1 MGGGEHGD
9 RVGSVGQN
17 EPVNWTPRG
26 ADPATHHA
34 LVDGIPLYMVSPL
47 RAWFVDEYSF
57 VASGTYRRAFRLDR
71 MERYDLA
78 ARSAP
83 YVELLRGYGPE
94 TLFERLT
101 AEEALQI
108 IDWTVFDNASEPH
121 TKQRNEKLDGILKA
135 GSSKWKVGMRDG
147 VVGLEE
153 RVPQGVQDAAEAV
166 MAKPGHA
173 GKLLSEAWHAAFG
186 INPDPE
192 RAYAKAIKAVEAAA
206 IPVVSPKNKGASL
219 GTVVAQM
226 RDQGNWKLDLTREHA
241 THTTQQVVLGM
252 AQALWTG
259 QNDRHAGQPGYTPS
273 TPAEAEAAVMLAVP
287 LVQWFSSGA
296 IARRS

>member
-1 MGGGEHGD
+1 
-9 RVGSVGQN
+9 
-17 EPVNWTPRG
+17 
-26 ADPATHHA
+26 
-34 LVDGIPLYMVSPL
+34 MVSPL
-47 RAWFVDEYSF
+47 RTWFVNEFSSVREGSF
-57 VASGTYRRAFRLDR
+57 GGSRIYKVDR
-71 MERYDLA
+71 MEKYDLA
-78 ARSAP
+78 SRSVP
-83 YVELLRGYGPE
+83 LVEHLRAYGPE
-94 TLFERLT
+94 TLFD
-101 AEEALQI
+101 ALSAPDVLRI
-108 IDWTVFDNASEPH
+108 LDWTVYDNAEAYNGEH
-121 TKQRNEKLDGILKA
+121 RNANLDAILA
-135 GSSKWKVGMRDG
+135 SGGSKWKVGMRDG
-147 VVGLEE
+147 VAGLEE

-206 IPVVSPKNKGASL
+206 IPVVSPKNKDATL

-226 RDQGNWKLDLTREHA
+226 RQQGDWKLELTREHK

-296 IARRS
+296 IARRP